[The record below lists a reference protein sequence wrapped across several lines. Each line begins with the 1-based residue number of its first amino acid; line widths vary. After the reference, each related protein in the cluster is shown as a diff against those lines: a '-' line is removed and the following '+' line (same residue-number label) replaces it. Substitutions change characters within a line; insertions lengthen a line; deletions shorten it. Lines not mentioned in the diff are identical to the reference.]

1 LDSGILKP
9 RKAKARKRPGIERR
23 PSSLPRDG
31 AFEHPFHFVL
41 ERSERES
48 ILAVG
53 ETAELRQSLR
63 QQMGAAGG
71 PLAAGSL
78 VERRRDL
85 DETLEKEPAR
95 AGGGEP
101 LGLPHLVRLE
111 EPAGIEE
118 ASAGLESGA
127 SRPGRR

>member
-1 LDSGILKP
+1 
-9 RKAKARKRPGIERR
+9 
-23 PSSLPRDG
+23 
-31 AFEHPFHFVL
+31 VL

-63 QQMGAAGG
+63 QQMGAAGS

-95 AGGGEP
+95 AGGD
-101 LGLPHLVRLE
+101 
-111 EPAGIEE
+111 
-118 ASAGLESGA
+118 
-127 SRPGRR
+127 